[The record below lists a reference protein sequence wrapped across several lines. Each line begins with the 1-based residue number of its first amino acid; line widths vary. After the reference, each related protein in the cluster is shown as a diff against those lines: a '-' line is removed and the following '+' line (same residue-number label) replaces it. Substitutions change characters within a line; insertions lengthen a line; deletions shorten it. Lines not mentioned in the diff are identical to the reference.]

1 MGFSRNEMNSLK
13 LNKVVWGCYHL
24 SALAGTSSCRNAL
37 GVGGTLLFKSA
48 FSMDILTSLPWHQ
61 RWLSEGKKQ
70 ERKFAATSWLQ
81 DSCKTWVGWWDSIS
95 KHLKLSSYR
104 PSSGLSVQM
113 REETNSA
120 ASWNFISTNP
130 GQPNTKFQK
139 VTFEPASKSTSK
151 CRAHLPVCL

>member
-1 MGFSRNEMNSLK
+1 M
-13 LNKVVWGCYHL
+13 
-24 SALAGTSSCRNAL
+24 

-61 RWLSEGKKQ
+61 CWLSEGP
-70 ERKFAATSWLQ
+70 ATSWLH
-81 DSCKTWVGWWDSIS
+81 DSCKTWVARWDSIS
-95 KHLKLSSYR
+95 KHLKSSSYK

-130 GQPNTKFQK
+130 GQLNPKFHK
-139 VTFEPASKSTSK
+139 GTFEPASKSTSK
-151 CRAHLPVCL
+151 GRAHRSACKRETSWLRFSIWTSHHRKWRKGGRCLGEECFPIFRLIHAPI